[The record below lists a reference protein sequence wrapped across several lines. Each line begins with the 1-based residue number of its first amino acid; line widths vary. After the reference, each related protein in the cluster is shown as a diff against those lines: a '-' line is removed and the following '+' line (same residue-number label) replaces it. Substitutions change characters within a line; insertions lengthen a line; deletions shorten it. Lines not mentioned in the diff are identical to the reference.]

1 MARSLCNVFPGLALE
16 LRSKPGNLGA
26 NLGHFLLAFRVLVE
40 AAHQYLA
47 DAATVCAASIR
58 NRTLALLLGVGF
70 KWSRVKLRGWYH
82 SWGQVTPVQA
92 FRNDLPKGHYRR

>member
-16 LRSKPGNLGA
+16 LRSKPGNRGA

-47 DAATVCAASIR
+47 DAVTVHPVCQEELYNPGRDVSRNPNENSI
-58 NRTLALLLGVGF
+58 L
-70 KWSRVKLRGWYH
+70 
-82 SWGQVTPVQA
+82 TP
-92 FRNDLPKGHYRR
+92 